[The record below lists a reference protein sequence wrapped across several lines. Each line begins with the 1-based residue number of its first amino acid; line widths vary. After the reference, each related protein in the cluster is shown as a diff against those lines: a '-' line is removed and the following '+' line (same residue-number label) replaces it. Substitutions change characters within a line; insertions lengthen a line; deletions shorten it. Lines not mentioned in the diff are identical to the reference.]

1 YCGGSNWRVP
11 TYTELLTLLNYGK
24 HGQSILLD
32 ENYFPNTP
40 NSNLL
45 ADGLIYWTSQTAVD
59 GTSLSQAYIFD
70 MSDGNDLAY
79 PKSNTAFV
87 RLVRTAGA
95 AQ

>member
-1 YCGGSNWRVP
+1 LNSEDGVQPGSVLGTANSTCSNNGNCNLQEYVNEVNALDYCGGSNWRVP

-45 ADGLIYWTSQTAVD
+45 ADGLIYWTSQTA
-59 GTSLSQAYIFD
+59 
-70 MSDGNDLAY
+70 
-79 PKSNTAFV
+79 
-87 RLVRTAGA
+87 
-95 AQ
+95 